1 MQAALRHMMAQ
12 KSGAIVCITGTGG
25 KMPIAIHMPGGSVN
39 AALNLIVRGLANQ
52 FGKDGIRIN
61 AVSPGRIR
69 SPRQDQMLSVGA
81 AADDPAREFPL
92 RRFGEPGEV
101 SDAVLFLASD
111 RASYVT
117 GHVLNVDG
125 GSVMTL

>member
-1 MQAALRHMMAQ
+1 
-12 KSGAIVCITGTGG
+12 
-25 KMPIAIHMPGGSVN
+25 
-39 AALNLIVRGLANQ
+39 
-52 FGKDGIRIN
+52 
-61 AVSPGRIR
+61 
-69 SPRQDQMLSVGA
+69 MLSVGA